1 MVFPYRTPASIDPDV
16 APARPVPLDRWI
28 RAVSLSAVIFL
39 LTASAMMLSL
49 LHDLAGSHLFP
60 HNSAP
65 PHAPKTVVHQGAPG
79 APTPNALRPPPG
91 SIPTLIGPMTP
102 RAFTPPLALSSLG
115 ATTHDPAVLLARAT
129 RLLRDGA
136 DLTLT
141 RSTMP
146 MSIDGAI
153 EEAFA
158 PHTRIA
164 ARRAWGGVEI
174 QSLPLGSTASLAGL
188 QSGDVLTAIN
198 GYAPI
203 TPEDVIE
210 AHSSLM
216 TTGIAVLEVIRGESR
231 IVLEA
236 RFSRSARPSAGTR

>member
-1 MVFPYRTPASIDPDV
+1 MVFPYRTPASIDPDL
-16 APARPVPLDRWI
+16 APARPAPLDRWI

-39 LTASAMMLSL
+39 LTAAAMMLSL

-65 PHAPKTVVHQGAPG
+65 PHAPKTVSHQGAPG
-79 APTPNALRPPPG
+79 APTPNAPRSPPGSG

-115 ATTHDPAVLLARAT
+115 APTHDPAVLLARTT

-136 DLTLT
+136 DFTLT
-141 RSTMP
+141 RSVLPMP
-146 MSIDGAI
+146 IDGAI

-174 QSLPLGSTASLAGL
+174 QSLPLGGAASLAGL
-188 QSGDVLTAIN
+188 QSGD
-198 GYAPI
+198 
-203 TPEDVIE
+203 
-210 AHSSLM
+210 
-216 TTGIAVLEVIRGESR
+216 
-231 IVLEA
+231 
-236 RFSRSARPSAGTR
+236 

>member
-1 MVFPYRTPASIDPDV
+1 MVFPYRTPASIDPDL

-28 RAVSLSAVIFL
+28 RAVSLATVIFL
-39 LTASAMMLSL
+39 LTATAMMLSL

-60 HNSAP
+60 RNSAP
-65 PHAPKTVVHQGAPG
+65 AHAAQSASHQAAPG
-79 APTPNALRPPPG
+79 APTPNAPRPPPG
-91 SIPTLIGPMTP
+91 SILTRIGPMTP
-102 RAFTPPLALSSLG
+102 RASTPPLALSSLG

-136 DLTLT
+136 DITLT
-141 RSTMP
+141 RSMLPMP
-146 MSIDGAI
+146 IDGAV

-174 QSLPLGSTASLAGL
+174 ESLPLGSTASLAGL

-198 GYAPI
+198 GYALI
-203 TPEDVIE
+203 KPEDVIE
-210 AHSSLM
+210 AHRSLM
-216 TTGIAVLEVIRGESR
+216 ATGVAVLEVIRGESR
-231 IVLEA
+231 VVLEA
-236 RFSRSARPSAGTR
+236 RFRRSPRPAAAR